1 MASDGL
7 RPGPV
12 RRSAGTWL
20 VAAIRMPSTMLY
32 DRRRRRSPPRQA
44 QRWHHCDAYGVPG
57 QISRDLVNS
66 QVRAIS
72 VPVSP
77 KQASVPGVGPRC
89 YSLPEKFAAQVKSD
103 LCHQGFEQR

>member
-1 MASDGL
+1 M
-7 RPGPV
+7 
-12 RRSAGTWL
+12 
-20 VAAIRMPSTMLY
+20 
-32 DRRRRRSPPRQA
+32 
-44 QRWHHCDAYGVPG
+44 
-57 QISRDLVNS
+57 NN